1 MTNSRKIIYFS
12 PTTDSQ
18 EEIESIRRV
27 VDHHAQFDINLNVSA
42 GWPSLMEQLEEGRDC
57 LVVFRLDS
65 LERNNMMIDEV
76 LSMLS
81 SLSRF
86 VADRQSIDI
95 AVVVPKT
102 VDEDLMT
109 KLKRNSVLGV
119 IPGMR
124 FFDADHSLEAYR
136 CLAQGESHW
145 PAIVVSPKFQRL
157 ELRKKSVDL
166 TDRQSQVFR
175 LITRHGLS
183 NRRIAEQL
191 KISEDTV
198 KGHVS
203 AIMRRYGVSNRNQLI
218 LASNTGILKQTH

>member
-1 MTNSRKIIYFS
+1 
-12 PTTDSQ
+12 
-18 EEIESIRRV
+18 
-27 VDHHAQFDINLNVSA
+27 
-42 GWPSLMEQLEEGRDC
+42 
-57 LVVFRLDS
+57 
-65 LERNNMMIDEV
+65 MMLDEV
-76 LSMLS
+76 LGMLS

-86 VADRQSIDI
+86 VAERQSIDI
-95 AVVVPKT
+95 AVVVPKM
-102 VDEDLMT
+102 VDADLMT

-124 FFDADHSLEAYR
+124 FFDAKHSLEAYQ
-136 CLAQGESHW
+136 CLSRGESHW
-145 PAIVVSPKFQRL
+145 PAIVVAPEFRRL

-191 KISEDTV
+191 NITEDTV

-203 AIMRRYGVSNRNQLI
+203 AIIRRYGVSNRNQLI
-218 LASNTGILKQTH
+218 LASRTGILKQTH